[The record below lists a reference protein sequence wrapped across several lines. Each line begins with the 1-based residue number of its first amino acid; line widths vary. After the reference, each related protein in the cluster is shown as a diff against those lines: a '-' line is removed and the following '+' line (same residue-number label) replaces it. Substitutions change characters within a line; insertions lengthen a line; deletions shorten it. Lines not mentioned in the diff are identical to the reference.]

1 MLWVTV
7 LLTVCCSELTDAVG
21 DCIVD
26 SCSELTDAVGDCVV
40 DSCSELTDAVG
51 DCVVD
56 SLLLRVDRCC
66 G

>member
-7 LLTVCCSELTDAVG
+7 LLTVCCL
-21 DCIVD
+21 
-26 SCSELTDAVGDCVV
+26 ELTDAVGDCVV
-40 DSCSELTDAVG
+40 DSCSELTDAVC

-56 SLLLRVDRCC
+56 SCSELTSFC